1 MNLNILLVEDQA
13 IVRQGLKIILEQDPS
28 IRVAHEAENG
38 RKAIE
43 ILQNHIVDVVL
54 MDIRMPVMNGIEATR
69 EIKKQWPA
77 IKVLILT
84 TFNDEEYA
92 MQALKEGAN
101 GFLLKTSESAK
112 LLDAIY
118 SCMNGGLTIHDEV
131 AAKVM
136 PRLLQR
142 TKKENSSK
150 AAHPFSSRE
159 LAIIKLVGE
168 GQTNREIAEKLY
180 LSVGTVKNHLTLIL
194 QKLDLRDRTQL
205 AIYAVRNELSEH

>member
-43 ILQNHIVDVVL
+43 ILQSHIVDVVL

-101 GFLLKTSESAK
+101 GFLLKTSESGK
-112 LLDAIY
+112 LLDAVY

-142 TKKENSSK
+142 DKKENPSK
-150 AAHPFSSRE
+150 AAHPFTSRE

-205 AIYAVRNELSEH
+205 AIYAVRNELSER